1 MISTCHVS
9 GQELSRYR
17 DREGSSAQLAELDE
31 HVAGCERC
39 KLRLADAASLS
50 RLFSDQFQ
58 QIEQELPRDFAASV
72 MSRVRAAQPRRS
84 WLESLV
90 ALLPPRRELT
100 FGMIGLAVAAS
111 LAIVFAPSLRS
122 QDDRLLETTEN
133 EAQIHSIEV
142 TSPDRSAVVFDSAEG
157 NTVIWMVPSEGDGGG
172 GQTVPSEP

>member
-1 MISTCHVS
+1 MISACHVS

-17 DREGSSAQLAELDE
+17 DREGSASLLAQLEE
-31 HVAGCERC
+31 HISGCESC
-39 KLRLADAASLS
+39 KLRLADAAVLS
-50 RLFSDQFQ
+50 RLFGDQLQ

-72 MSRVRAAQPRRS
+72 MSKLGAAEPRRS
-84 WLESLV
+84 WLDRLA

-100 FGMIGLAVAAS
+100 FGLIGLAVAAS

-122 QDDRLLETTEN
+122 QDDHLLETTEN

-157 NTVIWMVPSEGDGGG
+157 NTVIWMVPSEGDGG
-172 GQTVPSEP
+172 QMVPSEP